1 MLALKWVQENIAA
14 FGGDPDSVTIF
25 GESAGAASVQFLMLS
40 PMAAG
45 LFHRAISESG
55 SALNPWS
62 LAEDP
67 KERAFT
73 LGRVLGYETNSTEN
87 LLGSNLIKINYF
99 VVTKTKCFQHSFVRF
114 PPGN

>member
-25 GESAGAASVQFLMLS
+25 GESAGGSSVQYLMLS
-40 PMAAG
+40 SMAAG

-55 SALNPWS
+55 SALNAWA
-62 LAEDP
+62 LTEQP
-67 KERAFT
+67 KERAFR

-87 LLGSNLIKINYF
+87 LLGLIEVEHISI
-99 VVTKTKCFQHSFVRF
+99 KTSL
-114 PPGN
+114 NIATL

>member
-67 KERAFT
+67 KERAFK

-87 LLGSNLIKINYF
+87 LLGSSDIITNITLLEPQLFY
-99 VVTKTKCFQHSFVRF
+99 SF
-114 PPGN
+114 PA